1 MATPQNAAA
10 EPAPWRPPRA
20 WQPFTFR
27 GVAAF
32 SLATATRVYLVQF
45 VVLIVAVACLLEAL
59 ELTWWPAVHTAIR
72 NLPEAGRVQ
81 RGVLDWPGEPLTVLT
96 DSPALAILID
106 AVDRRDS
113 GQIADVQIEFGKK
126 EFRVRTFAGVATVEY
141 EPVWDFPLNRVE
153 LVPWW
158 GAWKP
163 PIVAVTALLAALA
176 IAASWV
182 LLATLY
188 MIPLRLLAW
197 LAKRHVTLGGCWRIA
212 AIALLPGALL
222 FSLGLLA
229 YGFFRLGILVLV
241 GIHLVHLVIGWAY
254 AIAAIFRLDTKA
266 MVAAAAAAN
275 PFVPTAPAPPAPK
288 KSPPPPAAAE
298 PAAPQKPTAENP
310 PEAEPEPAPAPARP
324 SARRASANPFAA
336 PEE

>member
-1 MATPQNAAA
+1 MATPQNTAA

-32 SLATATRVYLVQF
+32 SLASATRVYLVQF
-45 VVLIVAVACLLEAL
+45 VGLLLTVACLLETL

-72 NLPEAGRVQ
+72 NLPEAGRVH
-81 RGVLDWPGEPLTVLT
+81 RGELDWRGEPLTVLT
-96 DSPALAILID
+96 DSQALAILID
-106 AVDRRDS
+106 AADRHES
-113 GQIADVQIEFGKK
+113 GQVADVQIEIGRK
-126 EFRVRTFAGVATVEY
+126 EFRIRTFAGVATVEF

-163 PIVAVTALLAALA
+163 ALVALTALLAALA
-176 IAASWV
+176 LAASWV

-188 MIPLRLLAW
+188 MIPLRLLAL
-197 LAKRHVTLGGCWRIA
+197 LAKRHITLGGCWRLA

-222 FSLGLLA
+222 LSLGLLA
-229 YGFFRLGILVLV
+229 YGFFRLPILALS
-241 GIHLVHLVIGWAY
+241 GLHLVHLILGWVY
-254 AIAAIFRLDTKA
+254 AIAAVFHLDPNA
-266 MVAAAAAAN
+266 RVAAAPPPQRN
-275 PFVPTAPAPPAPK
+275 TPAPVADN
-288 KSPPPPAAAE
+288 SAT
-298 PAAPQKPTAENP
+298 AAPENS
-310 PEAEPEPAPAPARP
+310 AEPEPPPAPP
-324 SARRASANPFAA
+324 PPRRAPTNPFAA